1 MDVAPIVEHL
11 AGHAIRD
18 TRRED
23 ILKVLEVRLHPSV
36 ALAFKPALDSIEN
49 TQQLEALFDAAIR
62 IDSLE
67 EFRRLL
73 AASSDSAGN
82 GAAGQS

>member
-1 MDVAPIVEHL
+1 MEVMPIVEYW

-18 TRRED
+18 TRRD
-23 ILKVLEVRLHPSV
+23 CILKVLEVRLHPSV
-36 ALAFKPALDSIEN
+36 ALAFKPALESIEN

-73 AASSDSAGN
+73 ATSSNGAGN
-82 GAAGQS
+82 GAAEQR

>member
-1 MDVAPIVEHL
+1 MEVMPIVEYW

-18 TRRED
+18 TRRD
-23 ILKVLEVRLHPSV
+23 CILKVLEVRLHPSV

-67 EFRRLL
+67 EFRHLL
-73 AASSDSAGN
+73 EMPSDGAGN
-82 GAAGQS
+82 GAAEQR